1 MQSVMPSCTYL
12 NQELGKENRSAAK
25 KDRLEYVKS
34 HWKVSQMYRFSRRA
48 TQIFVRRPTIVADIS
63 DNFEPPS
70 NKFLATPL

>member
-34 HWKVSQMYRFSRRA
+34 RWKVSQIYRFSRRA
-48 TQIFVRRPTIVADIS
+48 TQIFVRRPIIVADIS

>member
-34 HWKVSQMYRFSRRA
+34 HWKVSQIYRFSRRA
-48 TQIFVRRPTIVADIS
+48 TQIFVRRPTIVADIF